1 VATFAVGDGAPR
13 PVDCAVVKSIALT
26 FDDGPG
32 PHAERLLD
40 ELAARRARA
49 TFFDVGQNAAARPEL
64 VRRQREEGHEIG
76 NHSWSHP
83 DLTRLA
89 PDEVRAELDRTGEA
103 IRDATGAEAPT
114 LLRPPYGT
122 HDAAVRDVARRMG
135 MPLILWSVDTEDWK
149 DDRDA
154 AHVTNAV
161 LSGARPG
168 AIVLMHDIH
177 ATTPDALPA
186 ILDGLAADGYT
197 FVTVSEL
204 YAGTGAGTDTGAGVL
219 QPGELYHAAAARE

>member
-1 VATFAVGDGAPR
+1 MK
-13 PVDCAVVKSIALT
+13 PVALT

-32 PHAERLLD
+32 PHTGRLLD

-49 TFFDVGQNAAARPEL
+49 TFFDVGRNAAARPAL
-64 VRRQREEGHEIG
+64 VCRQRDEGHEIG

-89 PDEVRAELDRTGEA
+89 PGEVRAELDRTGQA
-103 IRDATGAEAPT
+103 IRDATGDAEAPR
-114 LLRPPYGT
+114 LLRPPYGA
-122 HDAAVRDVARRMG
+122 HNAVVRDMGRRMG

-149 DDRDA
+149 YRDT

-161 LSGARPG
+161 LGGVRPG

-177 ATTPDALPA
+177 ATTVAAVPA
-186 ILDGLAADGYT
+186 ILDALADDGYD

-204 YAGTGAGTDTGAGVL
+204 YAGADDL
-219 QPGELYHAAAARE
+219 KPGELYYARMTA